1 MTMKPGDL
9 VLIRFPQTDLEQGKL
24 RPALIVAIAPGRHA
38 DILLALVTSRGYQ
51 AVPNFDELVE
61 PTDPD
66 FPISRLKTRSVIR
79 LARLATVDPGALTE
93 FGNLLETFVVGELRK
108 QASWLDE
115 PVTLGHWRTSDGTEV
130 DLVAEFDDG
139 QVLAFEVKANQRATG
154 TDISGLQQLREALG
168 PRFRAGIV
176 LTTGQRTY
184 THSDRIHIMPIDRL
198 WQPNDPDPQPT

>member
-9 VLIRFPQTDLEQGKL
+9 VLIRFPQTDLKQGKL

-79 LARLATVDPGALTE
+79 LARLATVDPGVIEA
-93 FGNLLETFVVGELRK
+93 R
-108 QASWLDE
+108 
-115 PVTLGHWRTSDGTEV
+115 LGS
-130 DLVAEFDDG
+130 
-139 QVLAFEVKANQRATG
+139 
-154 TDISGLQQLREALG
+154 IS
-168 PRFRAGIV
+168 
-176 LTTGQRTY
+176 
-184 THSDRIHIMPIDRL
+184 SDRLTRIRSRIIAWL
-198 WQPNDPDPQPT
+198 KA